1 MRLFV
6 FKKAIILVSLVFA
19 VSFPVMAVM
28 LEGFV
33 DFDGEPAAL
42 EKIFPNERWIVVMI
56 WSHTCPICAREMSTQ
71 AAFHE
76 RHREGDIAVL
86 GMSLDGQSDMFEAW
100 AFSEEYSV
108 SFPNVLAEPQSV
120 AKFFYETSGRS
131 LKGTPTFMIFGPNRE
146 LKAVQTGPVAPEAIE
161 RVIDQLKKSNL

>member
-1 MRLFV
+1 MRLSGL
-6 FKKAIILVSLVFA
+6 KKAIIWVNLLFA
-19 VSFPVMAVM
+19 VSFPAMAGM

-33 DFDGEPAAL
+33 DFDGRPAAV

-100 AFSEEYSV
+100 AFSEEHSV
-108 SFPNVLAEPQSV
+108 TFPNVLAESQSV
-120 AKFFYETSGRS
+120 AKFFYETSGRP

-146 LKAVQTGPVAPEAIE
+146 LKAVQSGPVAPEVIE
-161 RVIDQLKKSNL
+161 RFIDQLKKSD

>member
-1 MRLFV
+1 MRLSGL
-6 FKKAIILVSLVFA
+6 KKAIIWVNLLFT
-19 VSFPVMAVM
+19 VSFPAMAGM

-33 DFDGEPAAL
+33 DFDGRPAAV

-100 AFSEEYSV
+100 AFSEEHSV
-108 SFPNVLAEPQSV
+108 TFPNVLAESQSV
-120 AKFFYETSGRS
+120 AKFFYETSGRP

-146 LKAVQTGPVAPEAIE
+146 LKAVQSGPVAPEVIE
-161 RVIDQLKKSNL
+161 RFIDQLKKSD

>member
-1 MRLFV
+1 MRLSGL
-6 FKKAIILVSLVFA
+6 KKAIIWVNLLFA
-19 VSFPVMAVM
+19 FSFPAMAGM

-33 DFDGEPAAL
+33 DFDGRPAAV

-100 AFSEEYSV
+100 AFSEEHSV
-108 SFPNVLAEPQSV
+108 TFPNVLAESQSV
-120 AKFFYETSGRS
+120 AKFFYETSGRP

-146 LKAVQTGPVAPEAIE
+146 LKAVQSGPVAPEVIE
-161 RVIDQLKKSNL
+161 RFIDQLKKSD

>member
-1 MRLFV
+1 MRLTGL
-6 FKKAIILVSLVFA
+6 KKAIIWVNLLFT
-19 VSFPVMAVM
+19 VSFPAMAGM
-28 LEGFV
+28 MEGFV
-33 DFDGEPAAL
+33 DFDGRPAAV

-100 AFSEEYSV
+100 AFSEEHSV
-108 SFPNVLAEPQSV
+108 TFPNVLAESQSV
-120 AKFFYETSGRS
+120 AKFFYETSGRP
-131 LKGTPTFMIFGPNRE
+131 LKGTPTFMFFGPNRE
-146 LKAVQTGPVAPEAIE
+146 LKAVQSGPVAPEVIE
-161 RVIDQLKKSNL
+161 RFIDQLKKSD

>member
-1 MRLFV
+1 MKLLRL
-6 FKKAIILVSLVFA
+6 KKAIILVSLVFA

-33 DFDGEPAAL
+33 DFDGQPAAV
-42 EKIFPNERWIVVMI
+42 ENIFSNERWIVVMI

-71 AAFHE
+71 SAFHE
-76 RHREGDIAVL
+76 QHREGDIAVL
-86 GMSLDGQSDMFEAW
+86 GISLDGQSDMFEAW
-100 AFSEEYSV
+100 AFSEEHSV

-146 LKAVQTGPVAPEAIE
+146 LKAVQSGAAAPEVIE
-161 RVIDQLKKSNL
+161 RFIDQLKKSNL